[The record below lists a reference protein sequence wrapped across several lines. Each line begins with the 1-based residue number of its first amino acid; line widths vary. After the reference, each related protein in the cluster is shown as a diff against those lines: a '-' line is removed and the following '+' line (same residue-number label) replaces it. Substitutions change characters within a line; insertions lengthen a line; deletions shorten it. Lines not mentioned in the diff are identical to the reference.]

1 MVIPKGTLGQG
12 AWSCQKGHDKDKRT
26 LLYQKGHDKDKGHGH
41 PKMDIRTRGMVIPK
55 GTR

>member
-26 LLYQKGHDKDKGHGH
+26 LLYQKGHDKEKGHGLSQNGH
-41 PKMDIRTRGMVIPK
+41 
-55 GTR
+55 